1 MNIDIQDPNK
11 LVSDGNEMSEQ
22 ARQFK
27 EEVKRIYEIT
37 DDLKN
42 SWVGQSSQR
51 FTDNINKYKN
61 GIMISENLIKNKGFK
76 SVNGNYQGDFVIVKK
91 SFFEKFFSK

>member
-1 MNIDIQDPNK
+1 MNIDIQDPNQ
-11 LVSDGNEMSEQ
+11 LVSDGNEISEQ

-42 SWVGQSSQR
+42 SWVGEKYRSDFEAFGDAIGKFGSLISSVGQ
-51 FTDNINKYKN
+51 DYINL
-61 GIMISENLIKNKGFK
+61 ENEL
-76 SVNGNYQGDFVIVKK
+76 
-91 SFFEKFFSK
+91 

>member
-42 SWVGQSSQR
+42 SWVGESSKR
-51 FTDNINKYKN
+51 FTDNIEKYRADFEAFGDAIGKF
-61 GIMISENLIKNKGFK
+61 GSLISSVGQDYINLENEL
-76 SVNGNYQGDFVIVKK
+76 
-91 SFFEKFFSK
+91 